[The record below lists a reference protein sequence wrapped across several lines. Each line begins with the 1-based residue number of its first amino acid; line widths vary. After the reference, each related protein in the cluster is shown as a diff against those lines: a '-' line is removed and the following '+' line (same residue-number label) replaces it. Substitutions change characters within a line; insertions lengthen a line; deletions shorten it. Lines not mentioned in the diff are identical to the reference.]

1 MQPIVV
7 ALVLMRGAAPDV
19 PLTPGRMLPA
29 RVLERGPN
37 GMGIIDL
44 SGAVLTAKLPEELEA
59 GERLRLMVK
68 GTTNDQLL
76 LQVVPRASSPY
87 AAQAPAPAEVN
98 LPGGGRLQVVERD
111 GGGGAEGEG
120 PAAVT
125 LRVELPSLGPVEL
138 RVALDASGI
147 AADLALGDG
156 PPLERG
162 EAALPALREAITT
175 ATRLAARVSARR
187 RRDPVDVYV

>member
-7 ALVLMRGAAPDV
+7 ALALMRGAAQEI
-19 PLTPGRMLPA
+19 PLTEGRMLPA

-59 GERLRLMVK
+59 GDRLRLMVK
-68 GTTNDQLL
+68 EATSDQLL
-76 LQVVPRASSPY
+76 LQVVPRALSPY
-87 AAQAPAPAEVN
+87 AAQAPAPAEVP
-98 LPGGGRLQVVERD
+98 LPGDGRLQVVERD
-111 GGGGAEGEG
+111 GGGEGEEG

-125 LRVELPSLGPVEL
+125 LRVELPVLGVVEL

-175 ATRLAARVSARR
+175 ATRLPARVSARR